1 MFGTHL
7 VPPAFDKFPDEINR
21 DQIDQCFGR
30 YFVWVLPGSIDA
42 LVLPIGPWTT
52 FESLVSEYNLIKC
65 VLEYLLETIV
75 VLEIPHIFAHS
86 DKLTYSKFYRITLKY
101 GGLYKQ
107 TDELDK

>member
-1 MFGTHL
+1 MF
-7 VPPAFDKFPDEINR
+7 
-21 DQIDQCFGR
+21 
-30 YFVWVLPGSIDA
+30 
-42 LVLPIGPWTT
+42 PIGSWTT
-52 FESLVSEYNLIKC
+52 FENLVSEYNLIKC